1 MILQDVNEQLSK
13 EVKKIK
19 LCKESIMKSQAIIQ
33 ISTDHKRR
41 LIFTKQIREK
51 ERRTSLKEK
60 ETKKIC

>member
-60 ETKKIC
+60 ETKRIC